1 MQKERKIMRHKPLIT
16 LALGAVLLLG
26 LSLALA
32 PRSSEAS
39 PLPLPTRP
47 EDAPAGGGDD
57 GGGDKDDQPVGAHIE
72 LHVSGAMEGTWTV
85 VQWQDDDGNWHD
97 IEQWWGKLDASGR
110 VKWWVAA
117 KDFGTGPFR
126 WQVTEGRE
134 SRVLASSEPFDL
146 PGNGGEMMVIE
157 VPLGQ

>member
-1 MQKERKIMRHKPLIT
+1 MKHRPIIA
-16 LALGAVLLLG
+16 LALVVVLLLG

-57 GGGDKDDQPVGAHIE
+57 DGGDKDDQPVGAHIE
-72 LHVSGAMEGTWTV
+72 LHVPGAVEGTWTV

-97 IEQWWGKLDASGR
+97 IEGWRGQLDASGR
-110 VKWWVAA
+110 QKWWVAG

-126 WQVTEGRE
+126 WQVIEGRE
-134 SRVLASSEPFDL
+134 SEVLATSASFDL
-146 PGNGGEMMVIE
+146 PGHGGEMMVIE
-157 VPLGQ
+157 VSPGQ